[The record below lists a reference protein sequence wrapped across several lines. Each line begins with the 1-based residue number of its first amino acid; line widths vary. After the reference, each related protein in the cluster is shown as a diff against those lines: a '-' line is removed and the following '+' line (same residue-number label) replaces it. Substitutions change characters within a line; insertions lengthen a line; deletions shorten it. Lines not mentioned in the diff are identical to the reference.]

1 MRRILSSD
9 TVSLQSKSQFID
21 TMNRT
26 KRELLRWQLFGE
38 KGKRYIESAQ
48 FIFFASF
55 RRLDC
60 LTKTCHAGVMN

>member
-26 KRELLRWQLFGE
+26 KRKLLRWQV
-38 KGKRYIESAQ
+38 
-48 FIFFASF
+48 F
-55 RRLDC
+55 RREREALYRIGSIYI
-60 LTKTCHAGVMN
+60 LRILSSA